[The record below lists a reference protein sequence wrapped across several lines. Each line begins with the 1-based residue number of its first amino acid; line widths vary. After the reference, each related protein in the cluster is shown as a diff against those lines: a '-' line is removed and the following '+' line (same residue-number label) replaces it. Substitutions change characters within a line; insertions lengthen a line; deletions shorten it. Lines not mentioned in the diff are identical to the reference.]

1 MIDVGWVETV
11 FPLEF
16 LNYERQFP
24 EALAMRFPRPR
35 FSVRWMMVAVA
46 LVAAG
51 LFVER
56 EFGEG
61 LPPNYVLRG
70 IPARIAR
77 LKPGMTRKQ
86 VHEILGLKKSWLQ
99 GGLSAKY
106 GAGRL
111 AVRTMSESYD
121 LRWVDRWATPSNPFP
136 AMGSFVPQSTAV
148 IRLQFDADLQSCGI
162 GLSSEDFQ
170 VPPPGNPRVTPGYRW
185 VVWGEREETS
195 ARLIGASFVVD
206 TKVVA
211 EMPDSPAID
220 PSP

>member
-1 MIDVGWVETV
+1 M
-11 FPLEF
+11 
-16 LNYERQFP
+16 
-24 EALAMRFPRPR
+24 MFPRPR

-70 IPARIAR
+70 IPARIER
-77 LKPGMTRKQ
+77 LKPGMTRMQ
-86 VHEILGLKKSWLQ
+86 VHEILGLKKSWLE

-106 GAGRL
+106 GPGRL
-111 AVRTMSESYD
+111 AFRIMSESYD
-121 LRWVDRWATPSNPFP
+121 LRPLRWVNRYARLGNPCP
-136 AMGSFVPQSTAV
+136 AMGSFTLQSTAV

-162 GLSSEDFQ
+162 FTSSEVFQ
-170 VPPPGNPRVTPGYRW
+170 MPPPANPRVTPGYPW
-185 VVWGEREETS
+185 VVWGEREEAS
-195 ARLIGASFVVD
+195 ARLNGASFVVD
-206 TKVVA
+206 NKVIA
-211 EMPDSPAID
+211 EMPDSPEID